1 MKVIVIIEGE
11 RYMDSLMTSFNDFL
25 TVINDFMYS
34 KFLIFILILAGL
46 YFTIRTKAA
55 QVRLFPNAIE
65 CVKEKGEEGK
75 ISSFQALMVATASRV
90 GTGNIAG
97 VTTAIVLGGPG
108 AIIWMWIMA
117 IVGSASALIEST
129 LAQVYKENDG
139 TGYKGGPA
147 YYIQRALG
155 QRWLGIIFAII
166 LILCFGFGFNGL
178 QSFTLTSSFE
188 LYFDNFSDS
197 MVPVIIGLI
206 LAGLSA
212 FMFFRGATIISKIS
226 SIVVPIMAILYIA
239 VGLIVF
245 FMNIDKVPEAAKYA
259 VSEAMDFKAI
269 FGGFAGSCMVQ
280 GIKRGLFSNEAGMG
294 SAPNAAATAHVSHPV
309 QQGLVQVLS
318 VFIDTILVCS
328 TTAFIAILAGP
339 TGAVDAKGELING
352 IPFVQLALDSQFG
365 QLGIHFI
372 TVCIVLFAF
381 TSIIGNFYYVELNIK
396 FISENKTFMT
406 VMKILCA
413 AMVFVGANVDLTTAW
428 NLADVLMGFMAT
440 INIIALFLLGNKA
453 VRVVKDYEKQRKE
466 GKKPVFKAADVGITD
481 TDLWK

>member
-1 MKVIVIIEGE
+1 MESF
-11 RYMDSLMTSFNDFL
+11 MASFNGFL
-25 TVINDFMYS
+25 DIVNTFMYS
-34 KFLIFILILAGL
+34 KFLIFVLIVCGL

-55 QVRLFPNAIE
+55 QIRLFPNSIE

-108 AIIWMWIMA
+108 AILWMWIMA
-117 IVGSASALIEST
+117 IIGSASALIEST
-129 LAQVYKENDG
+129 LAQVYKEKDG
-139 TGYKGGPA
+139 DGYKGGPA

-155 QRWLGIIFAII
+155 QRWLGVIFAVI
-166 LILCFGFGFNGL
+166 LILTFGFGFNGL

-188 LYFDNFSDS
+188 LYFDDFAHS
-197 MVPVIIGLI
+197 MAPKIIGLI

-212 FMFFRGATIISKIS
+212 YMFFGGAKIISKIS
-226 SIVVPIMAILYIA
+226 SVVVPVMAGLYII
-239 VGLIVF
+239 VGIIVF
-245 FMNIDKVPEAAKYA
+245 FMNIGKVPEAAKFIVHA
-259 VSEAMDFKAI
+259 AFDFKAI
-269 FGGFAGSCMVQ
+269 MGGFAGSCMVQ

-318 VFIDTILVCS
+318 VFIDTIIICS

-339 TGAVDAKGELING
+339 TGAVDAKGDLING
-352 IPFVQLALDSQFG
+352 IPFIQLALDSQFG
-365 QLGIHFI
+365 QFGIHFI
-372 TVCIVLFAF
+372 TICIVLFAF

-396 FISENKTFMT
+396 FISENKIFMN
-406 VMKILCA
+406 VMKVLCA
-413 AMVFVGANVDLTTAW
+413 IMVFVGANVDLSTAW
-428 NLADVLMGFMAT
+428 NLADVLMGCMAT

-453 VRVVKDYEKQRKE
+453 LRVVKDYEDQRKA

>member
-1 MKVIVIIEGE
+1 M
-11 RYMDSLMTSFNDFL
+11 SAFNDFL

-34 KFLIFILILAGL
+34 KFLIFVLIISGV
-46 YFTIRTKAA
+46 YFTIRTKGA
-55 QVRLFPNAIE
+55 QIRLFPNSIE

-117 IVGSASALIEST
+117 VIGSASALIEST
-129 LAQVYKENDG
+129 LAQVYKEKDG
-139 TGYKGGPA
+139 DGYKGGPA

-155 QRWLGIIFAII
+155 QRWLGVIFAII
-166 LILCFGFGFNGL
+166 LILTFGFGFNGL

-188 LYFDNFSDS
+188 LYFDDFASS
-197 MVPVIIGLI
+197 MAPKVIGLI
-206 LAGLSA
+206 LALLA
-212 FMFFRGATIISKIS
+212 AYMFFGGAKAISKIS
-226 SIVVPIMAILYIA
+226 SIIVPVMATLYIV
-239 VGLIVF
+239 VGIIIF
-245 FMNIDKVPEAAKYA
+245 FMNLDKVPAAAKYVVNA
-259 VSEAMDFKAI
+259 AFDFKAI
-269 FGGFAGSCMVQ
+269 MGGFAGSCMVQ

-318 VFIDTILVCS
+318 VFIDTIIICS

-339 TGAVDAKGELING
+339 TGAVDAKGDLING
-352 IPFVQLALDSQFG
+352 IPFIQLALDSQFG
-365 QLGIHFI
+365 QIGIHFI
-372 TVCIVLFAF
+372 TICIVLFAF

-396 FISENKTFMT
+396 FISENKTFMNI
-406 VMKILCA
+406 MKILCA
-413 AMVFVGANVDLTTAW
+413 CMVFVGANVDLATAW
-428 NLADVLMGFMAT
+428 NLADVLMGCMAT

-453 VRVVKDYEKQRKE
+453 IAVIRDYEAQRKA
-466 GKKPVFKAADVGITD
+466 GKKPVFKASDVGIND

>member
-1 MKVIVIIEGE
+1 MSG
-11 RYMDSLMTSFNDFL
+11 FNDFL

-34 KFLIFILILAGL
+34 KFLIFVLIISGV
-46 YFTIRTKAA
+46 YFTIRTKGA
-55 QVRLFPNAIE
+55 QIRLFPNSIE

-117 IVGSASALIEST
+117 VIGSASALIEST
-129 LAQVYKENDG
+129 LAQVYKEKDG
-139 TGYKGGPA
+139 DGYKGGPA

-155 QRWLGIIFAII
+155 QRWLGVIFAII
-166 LILCFGFGFNGL
+166 LILTFGFGFNGL

-188 LYFDNFSDS
+188 LYFDNFASS
-197 MVPVIIGLI
+197 MAPKVIGII
-206 LAGLSA
+206 LALLSA
-212 FMFFRGATIISKIS
+212 YMFFGGSKAISKIS
-226 SIVVPIMAILYIA
+226 SIIVPIMATLYIV
-239 VGLIVF
+239 VGIVIF
-245 FMNIDKVPEAAKYA
+245 FMNLDKVPAAAKYVVNA
-259 VSEAMDFKAI
+259 AFDFKAI
-269 FGGFAGSCMVQ
+269 MGGFAGSCMVQ

-318 VFIDTILVCS
+318 VFIDTIIICS

-339 TGAVDAKGELING
+339 TGAVDANGELING
-352 IPFVQLALDSQFG
+352 IPFIQLALDSQFG
-365 QLGIHFI
+365 QVGIHFI
-372 TVCIVLFAF
+372 TICIVLFAF

-396 FISENKTFMT
+396 FISENKTFMNI
-406 VMKILCA
+406 MKILCA
-413 AMVFVGANVDLTTAW
+413 CMVFVGANVDLSTAW
-428 NLADVLMGFMAT
+428 NLADVLMGCMAT

-453 VRVVKDYEKQRKE
+453 IAVVKDYEAQRKA
-466 GKKPVFKAADVGITD
+466 GKKPVFKASDVGITG